1 MIKEGNAERSKNTPR
16 RRKKNS
22 SSISSCFWLF
32 ILFNDV
38 PVPYRTVLLL
48 MLLESSSFY
57 WYSTTFKKNNN
68 SSSLLLLL
76 LLLMKEKIIIILLLL
91 LYLLAWFDFIYT
103 HEKSYLRN
111 NLRKMHVNLSYLGEK
126 INMID
131 RNKLVFHKNKKIC
144 KPIIEGEKIKA
155 CVNLSCQSGQSVQPL
170 DWLGPGDCRLLF
182 GLLSGQIDSHD

>member
-1 MIKEGNAERSKNTPR
+1 MIKEGNAERSKSTPR

-76 LLLMKEKIIIILLLL
+76 LLLMKEKIIIILLL

>member
-1 MIKEGNAERSKNTPR
+1 MIKEGNAERSKSTPR

-57 WYSTTFKKNNN
+57 WYSFKKNNN

-170 DWLGPGDCRLLF
+170 DWLGPGDCRVLF